1 MIPSSSLDVHAT
13 SDEAVQTRKGQ
24 GGGEQPTH
32 APIARCGKPRT
43 ILFVTATDGYGG
55 SEKHLIELVRRL
67 PRSESRPVI
76 LCTKADP
83 YTERLKRS
91 RAVQV
96 AVMREAALKSWR
108 DWYRV
113 FRKIRPDVAVFI
125 QGVLRAFPWYAYVG
139 ARMAGIRR
147 LYAIQH
153 ATPPPL
159 PPREDGR
166 SMRSI
171 VHRLIGRR
179 ARFLMS
185 SRLRSFLCNATICVS
200 NAVRNS
206 LVGDY
211 RFPAN
216 KTLTI
221 HNGVSLEEFDP
232 SHGNGAWVRA
242 KLGLRAEDFVLVCS
256 ARLSKEKGVDIL
268 LKAMSRLVGKGM
280 HCKCIIL
287 GDGQLRGEL
296 LEQVRILGMTRDV
309 FMEGFQE
316 DTRPYL
322 LAANAFVLTSYQ
334 EGLPVA
340 VLEAMACGLPC
351 VVTNVG
357 GNLEAV
363 NHKVE
368 GLVINS
374 GSVDEVVDAVSYL
387 LTHPLECARMS
398 RMAQARMREV
408 FDIEARMAD
417 VMRIILN

>member
-1 MIPSSSLDVHAT
+1 MIPSSPLDAHVT
-13 SDEAVQTRKGQ
+13 TEKTVQTRRGQ
-24 GGGEQPTH
+24 GGCEQPTR

-43 ILFVTATDGYGG
+43 ILFVTTTDGYGG

-67 PRSESRPVI
+67 PGSEIRPLI

-83 YTERLKRS
+83 YTERLKRN
-91 RAVQV
+91 RVVQV
-96 AVMREAALKSWR
+96 AIKREEALKSWW

-113 FRKIRPDVAVFI
+113 FRRIRPDVVVFVH
-125 QGVLRAFPWYAYVG
+125 GVLRAFPWYASVAG
-139 ARMAGIRR
+139 RMAGIRR

-179 ARFLMS
+179 ARFLLS
-185 SRLRSFLCNATICVS
+185 SRVPPSLCNATICVS

-206 LVGDY
+206 LVEDY

-221 HNGVSLEEFDP
+221 YNGVSLAEFDP
-232 SHGNGAWVRA
+232 SHGNGTWVRT

-268 LKAMSRLVGKGM
+268 LMAMSWLLRKGM

-287 GDGQLRGEL
+287 GDGHLRGEL
-296 LEQVRILGMTRDV
+296 LEQVRMLGMTRDV

-316 DTRPYL
+316 DVRPYL

-357 GNLEAV
+357 GNVEVV
-363 NHKVE
+363 NHTVE
-368 GLVINS
+368 GLVVNS
-374 GSVDEVVDAVSYL
+374 GSVQEVVDAVSYL

-398 RMAQARMREV
+398 RMAQARAREL